1 MKNLLFLAAATVAGV
16 AFCGVDVSGSFNAH
30 IDEGALA
37 AVVSILSGI
46 VTLANCSHK
55 SNRR

>member
-1 MKNLLFLAAATVAGV
+1 MKNLLFLAAATVARV
-16 AFCGVDVSGSFNAH
+16 AFCGVDVTGTFNAH
-30 IDEGALA
+30 IDGDALA

-46 VTLANCSHK
+46 VTLANCRRK